1 MGVAPLRTDST
12 TRAIRPVGFHP
23 LDEGRQPPDMAIAW
37 MARRRRGNNPER
49 LNDKPGMGKIE

>member
-1 MGVAPLRTDST
+1 
-12 TRAIRPVGFHP
+12 